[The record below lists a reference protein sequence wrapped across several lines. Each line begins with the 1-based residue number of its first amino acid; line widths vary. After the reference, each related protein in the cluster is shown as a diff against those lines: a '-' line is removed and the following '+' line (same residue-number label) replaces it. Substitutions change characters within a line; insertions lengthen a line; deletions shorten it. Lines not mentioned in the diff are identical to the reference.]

1 MLDSSLSGLN
11 EGKDNIMRL
20 SGKLRG
26 FLIIVVGVGFLALLV
41 RDGTFQGLFL
51 GKKDHEL
58 TLGDYEFK
66 PATRK
71 DIFQKVLA
79 TGTVTLKTGAEVKI
93 GARISGQLNKL
104 MVKIGDF
111 VRAGD
116 TIATIE
122 HEDLLARVARV
133 RADLKTEKAR
143 LEKIRNERPLEIN
156 KSRATL
162 EELNAQFGLAEKMFV
177 RNQALKE
184 EGVVSDKAVDEAE
197 ERLMV
202 LGAQIKLAEEELK
215 LNESRLESDV
225 RLQEAVVEKARATLR
240 EERTRLS
247 YATITATID
256 GIVAFVSTQEGETV
270 VAGLSA
276 PTFVTLIDLSKLEV
290 TAFVDETDIG
300 KVKVRQ
306 KVKFTVDAYPEKFFV
321 ARVREIHP
329 KAIIKDN
336 VVNYEVMLEINRKNI
351 FLLRP
356 EMTANIVVTTGVRK
370 NSLTIPRG
378 AVKRL
383 GKKSFAVVK
392 SNGGADEKVIELG
405 WRDGD
410 DQEVVSGLSENEEVG
425 VLIKPREEKS
435 SRRRRR

>member
-1 MLDSSLSGLN
+1 
-11 EGKDNIMRL
+11 MRL

-26 FLIIVVGVGFLALLV
+26 FLIIVVGLGFLALLV

-143 LEKIRNERPLEIN
+143 LKKIRNERPLEIN

-162 EELNAQFGLAEKMFV
+162 EELNAQFSLAEKMLV

-184 EGVVSDKAVDEAE
+184 EGVVSDKVVDEAE
-197 ERLMV
+197 ERVLV

-215 LNESRLESDV
+215 LDESRLESDT

-306 KVKFTVDAYPEKFFV
+306 KVKFTVDAYPEKFFA

-336 VVNYEVMLEINRKNI
+336 VVNYEVMLEIDRKNI

-356 EMTANIVVTTGVRK
+356 EMTANIVITTGVRK
-370 NSLTIPRG
+370 NALTISRG
-378 AVKRL
+378 AVKRS
-383 GKKSFAVVK
+383 GKRSFAVVK
-392 SNGGADEKVIELG
+392 TNGGATEKVIELG

-425 VLIKPREEKS
+425 VLIKPKEEKS